1 MADTTSRALRLLSLL
16 QSRRVWTGPEL
27 MSRLEVSERTLRRD
41 IDRLRELGYEVVSM
55 SGPAGG
61 YQLEAGTDIPPLL
74 LDDEEAMAIAV
85 SLLTAAGGSVQGL
98 EETSVRALTKL
109 EQVLPPRLR
118 QKVSTLSTAVVPLVR
133 SWVTVDPAILTTVA
147 QACRDHERLRFQYTT
162 RLGDSTE
169 RHVEPH
175 QLVSIGQRWYLLAY
189 DRDRE
194 DWRTFRLD
202 RIAEPWRTR
211 MRFQPRP
218 IPGGS
223 AADYVEQSLRSM
235 PMRYQVAATI
245 HAPAEDVSARIRHGE
260 GRVEPIDDRTCV
272 LHLQSDVL
280 EWIVFTLI
288 WLGADFEVTEP
299 AELVEFLATLND
311 RLAHSVA
318 GG

>member
-1 MADTTSRALRLLSLL
+1 
-16 QSRRVWTGPEL
+16 
-27 MSRLEVSERTLRRD
+27 
-41 IDRLRELGYEVVSM
+41 
-55 SGPAGG
+55 
-61 YQLEAGTDIPPLL
+61 
-74 LDDEEAMAIAV
+74 
-85 SLLTAAGGSVQGL
+85 
-98 EETSVRALTKL
+98 
-109 EQVLPPRLR
+109 
-118 QKVSTLSTAVVPLVR
+118 
-133 SWVTVDPAILTTVA
+133 
-147 QACRDHERLRFQYTT
+147 
-162 RLGDSTE
+162 LGDSTE